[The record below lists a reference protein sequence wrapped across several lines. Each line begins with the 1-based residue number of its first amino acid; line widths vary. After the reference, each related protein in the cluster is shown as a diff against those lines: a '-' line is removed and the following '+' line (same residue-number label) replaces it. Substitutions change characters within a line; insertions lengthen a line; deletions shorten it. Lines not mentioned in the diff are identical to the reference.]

1 MIRSCTEGD
10 QLSGFWI
17 DSSCER
23 HWDLVTIIVM
33 TSRRKSKR
41 SVSLRTS
48 SFIRKLSPFQ
58 RGQDRED
65 DSPGDQELPVE
76 SQEDGGF
83 SSGFLHTALS
93 DPQLH
98 VSSMVSSGTGPHI
111 PHISRC
117 HPALIRTSPY
127 LPTWVSFSQA
137 VFRKLFHFNSQDL
150 VYINCVTSQG
160 SRC

>member
-1 MIRSCTEGD
+1 MISLKVMIRSCTEGD
-10 QLSGFWI
+10 QLSSFWI
-17 DSSCER
+17 DTSCER

-58 RGQDRED
+58 RGPDREA
-65 DSPGDQELPVE
+65 DSPGDQALPVE

-83 SSGFLHTALS
+83 CSGFLQTALS

-98 VSSMVSSGTGPHI
+98 VSSLVCSGTGPHI
-111 PHISRC
+111 PHIIRC
-117 HPALIRTSPY
+117 HQTLIRTQPY
-127 LPTWVSFSQA
+127 LPTWVSFSQE
-137 VFRKLFHFNSQDL
+137 VFANSFHSIPRTCF
-150 VYINCVTSQG
+150 TSTT
-160 SRC
+160 

>member
-1 MIRSCTEGD
+1 MISWNVIIKSRTEGA
-10 QLSGFWI
+10 QLSSFWI
-17 DSSCER
+17 EQVVRDTDTLSPF
-23 HWDLVTIIVM
+23 IVM

-65 DSPGDQELPVE
+65 DSPGDQELPIE

-111 PHISRC
+111 PHISWC

-137 VFRKLFHFNSQDL
+137 VFRKLFHSNSQDL
-150 VYINCVTSQG
+150 L
-160 SRC
+160 